1 MINDNDN
8 KLIENKNI
16 SNPYDIVNEYYMNQN
31 LNIKSN
37 EKFIDNLFPPNE
49 QSLFSKNSKGIY
61 TDNENGP
68 KFASIINK
76 DEIEWK
82 RISDL
87 YPNNILYDDNMDI
100 EDIRQGKLGICYFLS
115 TLAQLTKYQKL
126 LLQIFKTK
134 KSNNQCY
141 YEIIFFINGEYKIV
155 LIDDFIPVIKNS
167 NEPYFSKPNNNEIW
181 VILLEKAW
189 AKVNG
194 GYTNIINGWPSELL
208 TCLTGFPS
216 NFIIIDEYE
225 NCNIDDIYFNI
236 SNYCNNSDCLIY
248 ITSRNDSKKNNEIDI
263 EKKGL
268 IKGHVY
274 FIISCF
280 MITNNNGDKIK
291 LFEIENPW
299 GNNDWKGLYSKKDSS
314 WDNIIEEDKKKY
326 LNNSNSFYIT
336 LDDMIKYF
344 IRIDFLHMI
353 FNSNIISLSYDFDKD
368 ENIKNKPNIFNIE
381 IPNDDSYLSVML
393 SKEHWRFNKLL
404 PSNLSIPS
412 SIIIMKYNEDKKN
425 FSDFNANYSD
435 CDNCSINLIK
445 LTKGKYMFL
454 SFISYEHSNPVKPK
468 KYFISII
475 SNQEI
480 LVNELNE
487 LNIDDSFN
495 LLNHMF
501 IDAIKEKN
509 FSEISLKDIYY
520 DINNNFCNSGIGYRI
535 VINPLENN
543 YQKWINNTKEI
554 INMFMLYPYENDIE
568 FCFTVYPK
576 SENICLGMKSG
587 TYGSYW
593 FNLKSSIK
601 NYKTSNQE
609 ELKKRENFKPF
620 NISKYI
626 IYDNNK
632 KFNYN
637 YFSISKEK
645 AMERKTYT
653 QQEINE
659 LMIEELKKKDETLMN
674 QILELD
680 DINDNNLNL
689 IWVYIQKE
697 NGFYMGQAKK
707 NENETEIEKKII
719 REGKG
724 AFKYSSPENLTYI
737 GYWKNDMKNG
747 KGKLIDNKN
756 KIIFE
761 GNFDNNKKNGIGKLI
776 FINGDKYE
784 GNFKEDIREGKG
796 TYLWKDGS
804 KWEGI
809 FLNNQMNGNG
819 FYYGND
825 GDNYEAIY
833 KDGKFIE

>member
-1 MINDNDN
+1 MLND
-8 KLIENKNI
+8 KVIENKNI

-100 EDIRQGKLGICYFLS
+100 EDIRQGKLGICYFLC

-280 MITNNNGDKIK
+280 MISNNKGDKIK

-299 GNNDWKGLYSKKDSS
+299 GNNDWKGLYSKNDSS
-314 WDNIIEEDKKKY
+314 WDNIIEEDKNKY
-326 LNNSNSFYIT
+326 LNHSNSFYIT
-336 LDDMIKYF
+336 LDD
-344 IRIDFLHMI
+344 
-353 FNSNIISLSYDFDKD
+353 
-368 ENIKNKPNIFNIE
+368 
-381 IPNDDSYLSVML
+381 
-393 SKEHWRFNKLL
+393 
-404 PSNLSIPS
+404 
-412 SIIIMKYNEDKKN
+412 
-425 FSDFNANYSD
+425 
-435 CDNCSINLIK
+435 
-445 LTKGKYMFL
+445 
-454 SFISYEHSNPVKPK
+454 
-468 KYFISII
+468 
-475 SNQEI
+475 
-480 LVNELNE
+480 
-487 LNIDDSFN
+487 
-495 LLNHMF
+495 
-501 IDAIKEKN
+501 
-509 FSEISLKDIYY
+509 
-520 DINNNFCNSGIGYRI
+520 
-535 VINPLENN
+535 
-543 YQKWINNTKEI
+543 
-554 INMFMLYPYENDIE
+554 
-568 FCFTVYPK
+568 
-576 SENICLGMKSG
+576 
-587 TYGSYW
+587 
-593 FNLKSSIK
+593 
-601 NYKTSNQE
+601 
-609 ELKKRENFKPF
+609 
-620 NISKYI
+620 
-626 IYDNNK
+626 
-632 KFNYN
+632 
-637 YFSISKEK
+637 
-645 AMERKTYT
+645 
-653 QQEINE
+653 
-659 LMIEELKKKDETLMN
+659 
-674 QILELD
+674 
-680 DINDNNLNL
+680 
-689 IWVYIQKE
+689 
-697 NGFYMGQAKK
+697 
-707 NENETEIEKKII
+707 
-719 REGKG
+719 
-724 AFKYSSPENLTYI
+724 
-737 GYWKNDMKNG
+737 
-747 KGKLIDNKN
+747 
-756 KIIFE
+756 
-761 GNFDNNKKNGIGKLI
+761 
-776 FINGDKYE
+776 
-784 GNFKEDIREGKG
+784 
-796 TYLWKDGS
+796 
-804 KWEGI
+804 
-809 FLNNQMNGNG
+809 
-819 FYYGND
+819 
-825 GDNYEAIY
+825 
-833 KDGKFIE
+833 